1 MAPLI
6 ITKSILI
13 NAPAFKVWKV
23 LTKPEFTKEYMF
35 GSEVHSDWEEGS
47 TIEWKGP
54 EGVTDAVYIKGN
66 VLKVDPE
73 KHVEYSTFDP
83 QGGLPD
89 MPGNYLKVTYD
100 LQPKKTQTL
109 LTVTQG
115 NFAEVAEGPDRFD
128 EARKGWEATL
138 PEIKRIAEIDE
149 EC

>member
-13 NAPAFKVWKV
+13 NAPAFKVWRV

-35 GSEVHSDWEEGS
+35 GSEVHSDWLEGS
-47 TIEWKGP
+47 AVEWKGAD
-54 EGVTDAVYIKGN
+54 GLIDSMYVKGK

-73 KHVEYSTFDP
+73 KHVEYSTFDT

-89 MPGNYLKVTYD
+89 IPANYLKVTYN

-109 LTVTQG
+109 LTVIQG

-128 EARKGWEATL
+128 EAVEGWEATL
-138 PEIKRIAEIDE
+138 PEIKRIAELDE